1 MWYFPIAGE
10 SMNCEPPSFVQAS
23 THTTTAGGTS
33 PDAKTSSHSSGY
45 VLAPNAGRLR
55 HMSSWPVYP
64 WIT

>member
-1 MWYFPIAGE
+1 
-10 SMNCEPPSFVQAS
+10 MNCEPPSFVQAS
-23 THTTTAGGTS
+23 TQTTTAGGTS
-33 PDAKTSSHSSGY
+33 PDAKTSSQSSGY